1 MESEEIDFSF
11 AYAALDYMPT
21 KEVFF
26 TTLSEINRVSKS
38 FALQLGP
45 NSRDENMNHCGLTG
59 SVDPNDELGYVPTTL
74 ELKSFFNGD
83 NYLIESLAPELEIRG
98 FDRFV
103 YKLTNQQLILTET
116 FGQQNLNRVYENN
129 KIFRSISNSN
139 LGILDKIINLASKFK
154 SIILIK

>member
-11 AYAALDYMPT
+11 AYAALDYIPT

-26 TTLSEINRVSKS
+26 TTLSEINRVSKQ

-59 SVDPNDELGYVPTTL
+59 SLDPNDELGYVPTTK
-74 ELKSFFNGD
+74 ELNSFLNGD
-83 NYLIESLAPELEIRG
+83 NYLIESLAPELRIRG

-103 YKLTNQQLILTET
+103 YKLINNQLILTDT
-116 FGQQNLNRVYENN
+116 FGQQNLNRVYKNY

-139 LGILDKIINLASKFK
+139 LSVLKK
-154 SIILIK
+154 